1 MKKVIVLIV
10 IVCWFGSG
18 LLGFGLM
25 NGYFR
30 GKFGS
35 EDQSQKIVPYLDHY
49 VRMFFLVCLGPLNL
63 VGQVFFLG
71 NDRDRWQYPM
81 TLKP

>member
-30 GKFGS
+30 GRFGS
-35 EDQSQKIVPYLDHY
+35 EDQSGKFIPYLDHY
-49 VRMFFLVCLGPLNL
+49 GAMVFSSLAGPINL
-63 VGQVFFLG
+63 AAALLFLG
-71 NDRDRWQYPM
+71 NDIDHWKYPM